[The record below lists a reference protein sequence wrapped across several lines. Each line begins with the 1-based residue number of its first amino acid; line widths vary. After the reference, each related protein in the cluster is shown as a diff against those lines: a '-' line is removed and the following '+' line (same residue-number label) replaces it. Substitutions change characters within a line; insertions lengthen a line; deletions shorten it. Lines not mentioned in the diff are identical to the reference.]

1 MTSFKLTAGS
11 AILVCVFS
19 LVFISCEKPLDID
32 ENVYTKTGIPMTA
45 SQVVPANTSSAT
57 GTMDII
63 YVRGEHT
70 LTYTLN
76 WTGLSGPPFNV
87 STSAYPN
94 TVPAIGVYGPAD
106 PGYLSP
112 APVLQAVTSGF
123 PTGTTATYKGS
134 LYVDNVNIKESDIL
148 NNKLYITI
156 RTAAYP
162 AGQLRGQ
169 VDFR

>member
-11 AILVCVFS
+11 AILICILS

-32 ENVYTKTGIPMTA
+32 ENVYTKTGIPMTG
-45 SQVVPANTSSAT
+45 SQVVPPNTSSAT

-70 LTYTLN
+70 LSYTLS
-76 WTGLSGPPFNV
+76 WTGLSGAPANITNV
-87 STSAYPN
+87 G
-94 TVPAIGVYGPAD
+94 PAIGVYGPAD
-106 PGYLSP
+106 AGYLSP
-112 APVLQAVTSGF
+112 AAALQSITSGF
-123 PTGTTATYKGS
+123 PTGTSATYKGS
-134 LYVDNVNIKESDIL
+134 LYVDNVYIKESDLL
-148 NNKLYITI
+148 NNKYYITI

>member
-1 MTSFKLTAGS
+1 MTKFKLTAGS
-11 AILVCVFS
+11 AILVFIFS
-19 LVFISCEKPLDID
+19 LILISCEKPLNID
-32 ENVYTKTGIPMTA
+32 ENVYTKTGIPMTGT
-45 SQVVPANTSSAT
+45 QVVPPNTSAAT

-76 WTGLSGPPFNV
+76 WTGLSGAPTTIANV
-87 STSAYPN
+87 G
-94 TVPAIGVYGPAD
+94 PAIGVYGPAD
-106 PGYLSP
+106 AGYLSP
-112 APVLQAVTSGF
+112 AAPLQSITSGF
-123 PTGTTATYKGS
+123 SSATTATYKGS
-134 LYVDNVNIKESDIL
+134 LFVDNVYIKESDLL
-148 NNKLYITI
+148 NNKFYITI